1 VARGGRVRSS
11 DGNLATPLRYG
22 PVTRLVRY
30 PPDPYRY
37 VSGCMARRRGTRPAE
52 VRYMLWDILIVL
64 LIVCLI
70 VFLVRR
76 I

>member
-1 VARGGRVRSS
+1 
-11 DGNLATPLRYG
+11 
-22 PVTRLVRY
+22 
-30 PPDPYRY
+30 
-37 VSGCMARRRGTRPAE
+37 MARRRGTRPAE